1 MDVGGEEIKRMRE
14 RIDIGKVDKT
24 LNDNVA
30 NINRMKGLIEGA
42 GRDWA
47 WWYGRE
53 TFWLTL
59 KTYSPED
66 AAAGAQCRAS
76 TRRSTTR

>member
-1 MDVGGEEIKRMRE
+1 MDATRLREVGVAQIIKGLQKQMDVGGEEIKRMRE

-30 NINRMKGLIEGA
+30 NSNRMKGLIEGA

-47 WWYGRE
+47 W
-53 TFWLTL
+53 
-59 KTYSPED
+59 
-66 AAAGAQCRAS
+66 
-76 TRRSTTR
+76 